1 MLQQKV
7 TMLIFSCDKFSDL
20 WDGHVKLLEKN
31 WSDRKMETYIVTDKE
46 TDKHYNS
53 VKILCAGENA
63 EFTDRVSYALSKVK
77 TEYVFVTLDDYFL
90 PKRINTKAI
99 QNLVKI
105 MDLENLDYLRL
116 YLRSKRSNKEQI
128 KNYKGIC
135 WVDTSCRYSVNLYPG
150 IWKKDFMMKTA
161 IERKNP
167 WQYEVS
173 LPRLA
178 RENNARCAMSYR
190 KEFEIL
196 DVVRKGKIL
205 NRANR
210 YLRKHNIYNGDRPVQ
225 SRWYEFKLCI
235 QTMGSR
241 LLPTWMFNKL
251 RGFLIKRGHHFYSQ
265 DE

>member
-1 MLQQKV
+1 MLQNKV
-7 TMLIFSCDKFSDL
+7 TLLIFSCDKFSDL

-31 WSDRKMETYIVTDKE
+31 WPDRNMVTYIVTDKD
-46 TDKHYNS
+46 TNKHYQN
-53 VKILCAGENA
+53 VGILSAGKDT
-63 EFTDRVSYALSKVK
+63 EFTDRVAFALSKVQ
-77 TEYVFVTLDDYFL
+77 TEFVFITLDDYFL
-90 PKRINTKAI
+90 TKKISTKAI
-99 QNLVKI
+99 YRLVEI
-105 MDLENLDYLRL
+105 METEQIDYLRL
-116 YLRSKRSNKEQI
+116 YLRSKRSNREQI
-128 KNYKGIC
+128 KDYKGVFA
-135 WVDTSCRYSVNLYPG
+135 VDTSFRYSVNLYPG
-150 IWKKDFMMKTA
+150 IWKKDFMLKTVVQ
-161 IERKNP
+161 RKNP

-178 RENNARCAMSYR
+178 RENNAKCAMSNN

-210 YLRKHNIYNGDRPVQ
+210 YLTRHNIYNGDRPVQ

-251 RGFLIKRGHHFYSQ
+251 RGFLIKRGYHFYSQ